1 MLNRSKTASPD
12 QKRFE
17 TEKNYRSL
25 SFGLIDY
32 RSDLF
37 SGNNPKNTVR
47 FYNSFDNCKQLQ
59 HWIKEGAMMGCRA
72 FTKVKETHNSYIVT
86 GKTFINC
93 YRYIEYSSIDFLPL
107 MEHRRIS
114 WMTQDQEKVWGREKM
129 GESK

>member
-1 MLNRSKTASPD
+1 MLNLSKTASPD
-12 QKRFE
+12 QKRSE

-32 RSDLF
+32 GNDLF
-37 SGNNPKNTVR
+37 SGNNTKNTVR

-59 HWIKEGAMMGCRA
+59 HLIKEGAMMGCRA
-72 FTKVKETHNSYIVT
+72 FTKVKETHNSYIVK

-114 WMTQDQEKVWGREKM
+114 WMT
-129 GESK
+129 